1 MVKYDSYLNDAAF
14 LKEIAKLHIK
24 TYYVKIT
31 ILDWNENE
39 IQDIQGKVLSANIN
53 MDGNSIIRR
62 TASISILLDDTNN
75 NIISVE
81 NILSINKKIN
91 LQIGFQNITQQYKEY
106 QILWFPLGVFV
117 VTDNS
122 ISYSNSG
129 LTASLQLKDKM
140 CLLNGECGGTLPAA
154 TVFDNYITVDENGNE
169 VIKRPTIYMIIQE
182 LVNHFGGQQLGKII
196 ISDLDT
202 RVKQVVKWTGTAPLF
217 VYQKDGQIGYSM
229 EEKSE
234 YKNWPKQMF
243 QYGDDIGYIYTDF
256 TYPGDLIGDAG
267 STVTDILEEIKNVLG
282 NYEYFYDIDGNF
294 VFQQIKNY
302 LNNAQSKYILD
313 SLNSLKG
320 FIIEDKE
327 YKNLLVPD
335 YIKTIKGDDINAY
348 LIDINNGTSAFEF
361 NDSFLVSSYSNTPQY
376 SAIKNDFVVW
386 GVKTTTQGTE
396 IPIRYHLAID
406 EKPLPGNT
414 YQIFQYK
421 DPLDGSDR
429 WYYPITVNSVKN
441 LPEKG
446 TEDVCYKIKNNIY
459 IWNVDE
465 QKWVD
470 TGSSPIKITTVDW
483 RTQLFCQGLVAN
495 TLGTDSNY
503 YFAELHNEWPKIYD
517 IKNNCFY
524 DWVINNPSQIDF
536 YLDFIDS
543 PASSLAELSVKNIGR
558 RSKVLNQDKNV
569 NCIFESWIPDLI
581 LIEKGTENTKKER
594 DECELRGQPFYQVD
608 SQIYSAFEI
617 GGSRYSAYEEIRQLI
632 HEYTKYNQSISL
644 QTLPIYHL
652 EPNTRITVKNIES
665 NIYGDYII
673 QSLSLTL
680 DNSSMLTIN
689 ATRAPQKI

>member
-1 MVKYDSYLNDAAF
+1 MTGEKEYLNDATF
-14 LKEIAKLHIK
+14 LKYIAGLHIK
-24 TYYVKIT
+24 NYLVKIT
-31 ILDWNENE
+31 ILDWEQNQ
-39 IQDIQGKVLSANIN
+39 IKDIHGKVLTASINI
-53 MDGNSIIRR
+53 DGNSTIRR
-62 TASISILLDDTNN
+62 SATLSVYIDDTNN
-75 NIISVE
+75 DITSAQ
-81 NILSINKKIN
+81 NILSINKKVN
-91 LQIGFQNITQQYKEY
+91 LQIGFLNNTEY
-106 QILWFPLGVFV
+106 YLDYPTLWFPLGIYVILG
-117 VTDNS
+117 NS
-122 ISYSNSG
+122 ISYSESG

-154 TVFDNYITVDENGNE
+154 TVFDNYITVDENGDE
-169 VIKRPTIYMIIQE
+169 VVERPTIYMIIQE

-202 RVKQVVKWTGTAPLF
+202 RVKQVVKWTGTTPLF
-217 VYQKDGQIGYSM
+217 LYKKNGQFQYSM
-229 EEKSE
+229 QQQQDDTNV
-234 YKNWPKQMF
+234 YKDWPKEMF
-243 QYGDDIGYIYTDF
+243 QYGEDVGFIYTDF
-256 TYPGDLIGDAG
+256 TFPGDLIGDAG
-267 STVTDILEEIKNVLG
+267 NTVTDILDQITEVLG

-313 SLNSLKG
+313 ILNNK
-320 FIIEDKE
+320 K
-327 YKNLLVPD
+327 YNNKNTLVPD
-335 YIKTIKGDDINAY
+335 YIKSLAGNNDLDAY

-429 WYYPITVNSVKN
+429 WYYPISIPSIKS

-446 TEDVCYKIKNNIY
+446 TEDVCYKIENNIY

-465 QKWVD
+465 QKWIN

-536 YLDFIDS
+536 YLDFIDC
-543 PASSLAELSVKNIGR
+543 PSSAIAELNVKNIGR
-558 RSKVLNQDKNV
+558 RTKVLNQDKNV

-581 LIEKGTENTKKER
+581 LIQANGENTKKLR
-594 DECELRGQPFYQVD
+594 NECEDRGQPFNQVN

-652 EPNTRITVKNIES
+652 EPNTRITVKNAES

-689 ATRAPQKI
+689 AIKAPEKI